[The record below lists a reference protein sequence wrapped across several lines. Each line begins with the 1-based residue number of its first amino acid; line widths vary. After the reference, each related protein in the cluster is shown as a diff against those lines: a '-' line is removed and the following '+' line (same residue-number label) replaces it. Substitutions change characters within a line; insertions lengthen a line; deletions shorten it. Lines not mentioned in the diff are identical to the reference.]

1 MQIWIVILGVTLIIG
16 GLYQMRLAYQAFK
29 VWQAK
34 KDKSF
39 TLLGLLFGL
48 IFGVLMIVAGFAFI
62 TGHSAA
68 FMSHFGGR

>member
-1 MQIWIVILGVTLIIG
+1 MQLWIVILGIGLIIG

-34 KDKSF
+34 QNKSF

-62 TGHSAA
+62 TGNFTA
-68 FMSHFGGR
+68 FMSHFVG

>member
-1 MQIWIVILGVTLIIG
+1 MQIWVVILGIVLIIG

-48 IFGVLMIVAGFAFI
+48 IFGVLMIVAGLP
-62 TGHSAA
+62 S
-68 FMSHFGGR
+68 